1 MSQNPYSTPQRPGG
15 PGPPQGDRFAAANKV
30 KGPALGMLISTIT
43 GMLIALIG
51 LALNILGISFMA
63 ASGEGVTPDTAG
75 IIGQGVFAIAQGLIG
90 LVGGGVIIFGCI
102 KMLKLQ
108 AYGFA
113 FTTSILAMIP
123 CISPC
128 CLLGIPFGIWG
139 LVVLNDPQVKQ
150 FFK

>member
-15 PGPPQGDRFAAANKV
+15 PGPPQGDSIAAANKV
-30 KGPALGMLISTIT
+30 KGPALGMLISTIV
-43 GMLIALIG
+43 GMVLALLG
-51 LALNILGISFMA
+51 LALNILGISFIA
-63 ASGEGVTPDTAG
+63 ASEGVSPDAAG
-75 IIGQGVFAIAQGLIG
+75 VIGQAVGGIAQGLIG

-123 CISPC
+123 LHFP
-128 CLLGIPFGIWG
+128 LLFTGNTVWNLGFGG
-139 LVVLNDPQVKQ
+139 AQ
-150 FFK
+150 

>member
-1 MSQNPYSTPQRPGG
+1 
-15 PGPPQGDRFAAANKV
+15 
-30 KGPALGMLISTIT
+30 
-43 GMLIALIG
+43 
-51 LALNILGISFMA
+51 LGISFIA
-63 ASGEGVTPDTAG
+63 ASEGVSPDSAG
-75 IIGQGVFAIAQGLIG
+75 VIGQAVGGIAQGLIG

-108 AYGFA
+108 SYGFA